1 MTGLEITDVRE
12 VFRGT
17 IRGSLFEQA
26 RDHITYYL
34 KYKMNLQHVD
44 DSPEDELYFE
54 ATAGEMITIERFLE
68 RLARDLE
75 ETGNE

>member
-1 MTGLEITDVRE
+1 MTGLEIADVRE

-17 IRGSLFEQA
+17 VRGRLFAQA

-68 RLARDLE
+68 RLAKRME
-75 ETGNE
+75 EPKE